1 MSGLS
6 KIVTQD
12 SEGKN
17 QDAWRPKQV
26 YHYIQW
32 KDIEPDFVVDISPFI
47 EQKMEVIQAYKS
59 QFFDSN
65 SKAPQTPI
73 SSKNF
78 LDSVR
83 YRAQNLGRLSGV
95 DAAEGFTVERVPVI
109 QSFSNLF

>member
-1 MSGLS
+1 MTYANKYNLGQKQNETVTNAE
-6 KIVTQD
+6 KI
-12 SEGKN
+12 
-17 QDAWRPKQV
+17 RPHKQT
-26 YHYIQW
+26 
-32 KDIEPDFVVDISPFI
+32 S
-47 EQKMEVIQAYKS
+47 
-59 QFFDSN
+59 
-65 SKAPQTPI
+65 PI

>member
-1 MSGLS
+1 MHGGRNKYTTTSSGRILNPILWS
-6 KIVTQD
+6 I
-12 SEGKN
+12 
-17 QDAWRPKQV
+17 
-26 YHYIQW
+26 
-32 KDIEPDFVVDISPFI
+32 FSPFI

-59 QFFDSN
+59 QFFDSI

-95 DAAEGFTVERVPVI
+95 EAAEGFTVERVPVI